1 MDRQQGVNVICDKI
15 IIFFLLTAFVMSVDS
30 SSAVH
35 VISADGDLFDVG
47 FTLYMTKQVTFISQF
62 HVILGELNPPR
73 RSAHAP
79 GPGINYV

>member
-15 IIFFLLTAFVMSVDS
+15 IFFFLLAAFVMSVDS

-47 FTLYMTKQVTFISQF
+47 FTLYD
-62 HVILGELNPPR
+62 
-73 RSAHAP
+73 
-79 GPGINYV
+79 